1 MCHATQEKT
10 CQIGATLGAHDD
22 RVRVLG
28 LGDVQDSLGGTALRR
43 AISPA
48 PGVDAGGGEVLL
60 DPFDEAVGVRL
71 LLELPA
77 TPLAIAYSRAWKTR
91 TSPFDFSAMSAATG
105 TALAEWSDPSTA
117 SNTF

>member
-1 MCHATQEKT
+1 VCHATQEKA
-10 CQIGATLGAHDD
+10 CQIGAAPGAHDD

-71 LLELPA
+71 SLELPA
-77 TPLAIAYSRAWKTR
+77 TAPGYCIFASVEDQNLAVRLLGDVRGRWYRL
-91 TSPFDFSAMSAATG
+91 G
-105 TALAEWSDPSTA
+105 GVV
-117 SNTF
+117 

>member
-1 MCHATQEKT
+1 M
-10 CQIGATLGAHDD
+10 
-22 RVRVLG
+22 
-28 LGDVQDSLGGTALRR
+28 ALRC

-48 PGVDAGGGEVLL
+48 PGVHTSGDEVRL

-71 LLELPA
+71 SLELPA

-91 TSPFDFSAMSAATG
+91 TSLFDFFAMSAATG